1 MLHLQVAALERL
13 NTSSRTVK
21 IRHTALIE
29 QRLRQRPQV
38 SPRICTIR
46 RGDLGICRVRR
57 LITDTAHLGMVPNP
71 LNCLHRHRHR
81 TEHSGNTHRQLTC
94 TTLPPSKHRLRRS
107 RHRQP
112 QMRLNRLMRRPRRI
126 LKTINRLRPGR
137 ERNRDEV
144 QALAGGNTL
153 QLFQGEPRFILP
165 AGVL

>member
-1 MLHLQVAALERL
+1 MLHLQIAALKRL

-21 IRHTALIE
+21 IRHTTLIQ
-29 QRLRQRPQV
+29 QRLRQRPQI
-38 SPRICTIR
+38 SPRIRTIR
-46 RGDLGICRVRR
+46 RGNLRICRVRR
-57 LITDTAHLGMVPNP
+57 LITNTAHLGMIPNP
-71 LNCLHRHRHR
+71 LNRLHGYRHR

-94 TTLPPSKHRLRRS
+94 TALPPTKHRLRRS

-126 LKTINRLRPGR
+126 LKTVNRLRPRR

-144 QALAGGNTL
+144 QALARGNTL
-153 QLFQGEPRFILP
+153 QLFQSEPRLVLP